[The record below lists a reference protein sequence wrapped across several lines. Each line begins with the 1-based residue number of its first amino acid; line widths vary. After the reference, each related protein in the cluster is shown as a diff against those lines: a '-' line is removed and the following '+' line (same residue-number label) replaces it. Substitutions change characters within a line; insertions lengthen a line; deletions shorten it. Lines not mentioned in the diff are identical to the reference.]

1 MKERLKATNQTE
13 AAATRIADGL
23 TRDGQAARIV
33 KQPNGKFNVVAFPA
47 PVAPIARRAVP
58 EPFGKRALKPE
69 QKPKPEMPVNI
80 WNPGRKLENRR
91 GVAENEIAPCKP
103 GFSQIKKESEK

>member
-1 MKERLKATNQTE
+1 MKERTKATGQTE
-13 AAATRIADGL
+13 ADAKRIAAGL
-23 TRDGQAARIV
+23 TKDGQTARIV
-33 KQPNGKFNVVAFPA
+33 KQPNGKYNVVAFPA

-69 QKPKPEMPVNI
+69 QKPKPEPEPEH
-80 WNPGRKLENRR
+80 NPRNRR

-103 GFSQIKKESEK
+103 GFSQIKKLAEK